1 MNSVMG
7 QLDFYVKIFHN
18 QSMQENYHGRL
29 FMTGILSLIVILV
42 IVLIGVIFITYRTGN
57 PANQTTVDVTTTEKE
72 PETEAPVAV
81 QAKYKGTFFMQTAN
95 DAREFSVGDQIEVE
109 VFADSDGQNIVGYDL
124 DIDITGGAQFASAQT
139 SIENFDMHPTSREG
153 GVYLTSLKD
162 LSSQTPTTFADS
174 QIATITLTATAP
186 GTVTI
191 TPKFIL
197 GETRHSN
204 LMSITS
210 ESVLASVEGVTVTVR

>member
-1 MNSVMG
+1 
-7 QLDFYVKIFHN
+7 
-18 QSMQENYHGRL
+18 MQENYHGRL

-42 IVLIGVIFITYRTGN
+42 IVLIGVIFVTYRAGNSGN
-57 PANQTTVDVTTTEKE
+57 PVNQTTVDVTTSEKQ
-72 PETEAPVAV
+72 PQTEAPAAV
-81 QAKYKGTFFMQTAN
+81 QTKYKGTFFMQTAN
-95 DAREFSVGDQIEVE
+95 DAQEFSVGDQIEVE

-124 DIDITGGAQFASAQT
+124 DIDITGGAQFASAQ
-139 SIENFDMHPTSREG
+139 SNIENFDMHPTSREG

-204 LMSITS
+204 LMSIAS
-210 ESVLASVEGVTVTVR
+210 ESVLSSVEGVTVTVR

>member
-1 MNSVMG
+1 
-7 QLDFYVKIFHN
+7 
-18 QSMQENYHGRL
+18 MQENYHGRL
-29 FMTGILSLIVILV
+29 FMTGILSLIFILV
-42 IVLIGVIFITYRTGN
+42 IILIGVIFVTYRTGN
-57 PANQTTVDVTTTEKE
+57 SGTQTTVDTKTINQDSSAD
-72 PETEAPVAV
+72 APVPL
-81 QAKYKGTFFMQTAN
+81 QSKYKGTFFMHIAN

-124 DIDITGGAQFASAQT
+124 DVDITGGAQFASAQS
-139 SIENFDMHPTSREG
+139 SIEDFDMHPTPREG

-162 LSSQTPTTFADS
+162 LASNTPTTLADS
-174 QIATITLTATAP
+174 QIATIMLTATAP

-210 ESVLASVEGVTVTVR
+210 ESVLSSVEGVTVTVR

>member
-1 MNSVMG
+1 
-7 QLDFYVKIFHN
+7 
-18 QSMQENYHGRL
+18 MQENYHGRL
-29 FMTGILSLIVILV
+29 FMTGILSLIFILV
-42 IVLIGVIFITYRTGN
+42 IILIGVIFVTYRTGN
-57 PANQTTVDVTTTEKE
+57 SGNQTTVDSQTTNKE
-72 PETEAPVAV
+72 SSSDTSAG
-81 QAKYKGTFFMQTAN
+81 QDSLGGAKYKGMFFMQIAN

-124 DIDITGGAQFASAQT
+124 DIDITGGAKFASAVS
-139 SIENFDMHPTSREG
+139 SIEDFDMHPTPREG

-162 LSSQTPTTFADS
+162 LASQTPSTFADS

-204 LMSITS
+204 LMSISS

>member
-1 MNSVMG
+1 
-7 QLDFYVKIFHN
+7 
-18 QSMQENYHGRL
+18 MQENYHGRL
-29 FMTGILSLIVILV
+29 FMTGILSLIFILV
-42 IVLIGVIFITYRTGN
+42 IILIGVIFVTYRTGSSG
-57 PANQTTVDVTTTEKE
+57 AQTTVDSQTTQKE
-72 PETEAPVAV
+72 SEIDVPAST
-81 QAKYKGTFFMQTAN
+81 QAKYKGTFFMHIAN
-95 DAREFSVGDQIEVE
+95 DAREFAVGDTIEVE

-124 DIDITGGAQFASAQT
+124 DVDITGGAKFASAQ
-139 SIENFDMHPTSREG
+139 SAIEDFDMHPTPREG

-162 LSSQTPTTFADS
+162 LASNTPSTFADS
-174 QIATITLTATAP
+174 QIATIMLTATAP

-210 ESVLASVEGVTVTVR
+210 ESVLSSVEGVTVTVR